1 MIKSKKLLAALMA
14 ATMCTGLLAG
24 CGGSSSSSSAPA
36 ADAGAATEEAA
47 APEETAEAAEGAE
60 EAEAT
65 EGAAEEVETVEYTGP
80 DTYSM
85 IDNFDITTLDYV
97 YNNKSSNGDYTCN
110 FIEGLLTQDN
120 HGTLIPGMASEWS
133 HNDDAS
139 EWTFT
144 IRDDAVWST
153 SEGEEYD
160 YVVAD
165 DFVTGLK
172 HAADSKSETLGLVAD
187 LIVGLRDY
195 VNGTGAWDD
204 VGIKAD
210 GNTLT
215 YTLTGPCAYFDG
227 MTTYSILYPIN
238 AEFLESKGGDFG
250 AVTPDSILY
259 NGCYILSSL
268 VPSQEVRFDAN
279 PNYYDSANVHVQ
291 HVVVTYTN
299 GEDPAQNF
307 NMFVNGE
314 VTATGINSSLPDVV
328 AKANELYP
336 DNQYI
341 SMTTATSFWGA
352 FNWDRRAYSLY
363 NDSSVSTTSKTTD
376 EQKADTKAAILNAN
390 FRRAVYAAY
399 SAHAVE
405 AITQGEERADDAIRN
420 TLVPYTFATTSDGRT
435 YGSILTGY
443 VEELVPDYAGIDL
456 NDGQDAWYNPELAKT
471 FAERAKEELG
481 DTISAWPIHLDVP
494 VYAASEN
501 QKNMQLAMQ
510 KSIEDAIGDYVK
522 IDLQFLEGDSSVYY
536 SAFYNQPDGV
546 SNSIDLVFGA
556 GWGPD
561 YGDPLTYIHCFD
573 IHDGDMLNYSGI
585 NYESQGQDEEQ
596 VAALQAIG
604 LEDIQAVVDQAVA
617 AVGDERI
624 ELFAKAEAMLL
635 TGGILR
641 PYATS
646 GATLQVSKVV
656 PFTAA
661 YGLYGQASYNR
672 VPYFKYMQLQDEPV
686 LAADYAAA
694 KEAWLAG
701 E

>member
-1 MIKSKKLLAALMA
+1 MFKRKKALAALLA
-14 ATMCTGLLAG
+14 GATCIAMLAG
-24 CGGSSSSSSAPA
+24 CGGSASSGGSASGGSTSGGSTSGG
-36 ADAGAATEEAA
+36 GAQT
-47 APEETAEAAEGAE
+47 T
-60 EAEAT
+60 
-65 EGAAEEVETVEYTGP
+65 TVGT

-85 IDNFDITTLDYV
+85 IDNFDVTTLDYV
-97 YNNKSSNGDYTCN
+97 YNNKSSNGDYTSN
-110 FIEGLLTQDN
+110 FIEGLLTQDR
-120 HGTLIPGMASEWS
+120 HGNLVAGMASEWS
-133 HNDDAS
+133 SNEDAS

-144 IRDDAVWST
+144 IRDDATWTT
-153 SEGEEYD
+153 SEGEEYEA
-160 YVVAD
+160 VTAE

-187 LIVGLRDY
+187 LIKGLREY
-195 VNGTGAWDD
+195 SEGTGSWDD

-215 YTLTGPCAYFDG
+215 YSLTGPCAYFDG

-238 AEFLESKGGDFG
+238 AEFLESKGSDFG

-279 PNYYDSANVHVQ
+279 PNYYDSENVHVK
-291 HVVVTYTN
+291 HVVVTYSN
-299 GEDPAQNF
+299 GEDPAQGF

-314 VTATGINSSLPDVV
+314 TTATTINSSLPDVV
-328 AKANELYP
+328 AKADELYP
-336 DNQYI
+336 DNQYK
-341 SMTTATSFWGA
+341 SLTTSTSYWGA
-352 FNWDRRAYSLY
+352 FNWDRRSYALY
-363 NDSSVSTTSKTTD
+363 NDPSVATTSKTTD
-376 EQKADTKAAILNAN
+376 AQKADTKAAILNAN

-399 SAHAVE
+399 SGHAVE
-405 AITQGEERADDAIRN
+405 AITMGEERADDVLRN
-420 TLVPYTFATTSDGRT
+420 TLVPYTFMSTSDGRS
-435 YGSILTGY
+435 YGSIVTSEL
-443 VEELVPDYAGIDL
+443 EALVPEYAGIDL
-456 NDGQDAWYNPELAKT
+456 NDGQDAWYNPDRAKA
-471 FAERAKEELG
+471 FAEKAKAELG
-481 DTISAWPIHLDVP
+481 DTISEWPIHLDVP
-494 VYAASEN
+494 VYASSEN

-585 NYESQGQDEEQ
+585 NYESQGQDDEQ
-596 VAALQAIG
+596 KAALEAIG
-604 LEDIQAVVDQAVA
+604 LADIQEVVDQASA
-617 AVGDERI
+617 AKGDERI

-635 TGGILR
+635 GNGILR
-641 PYATS
+641 PYSTS
-646 GATLQVSKVV
+646 GASLTVSKVV

-661 YGLYGQASYNR
+661 YGMYGQASYNR
-672 VPYFKYMQLQDEPV
+672 VPYFKYMELQDEPV
-686 LAADYAAA
+686 LAADYDAA
-694 KEAWLAG
+694 KEKWLAG